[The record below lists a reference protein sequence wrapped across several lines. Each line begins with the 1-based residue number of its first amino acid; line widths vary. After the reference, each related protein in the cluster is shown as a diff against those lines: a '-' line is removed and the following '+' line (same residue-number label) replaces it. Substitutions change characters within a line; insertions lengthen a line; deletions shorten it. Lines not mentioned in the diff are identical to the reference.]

1 MSYYNFLITVYANFI
16 AAFPASIRW
25 LVTLLIIVGLVGIL
39 MSLVRHY
46 LIFVIV
52 LIILVPFLIPVVVS
66 FVHDLGVFFGNLAH
80 ILKLTAPPPSH

>member
-1 MSYYNFLITVYANFI
+1 MSYYDFLITTYGNFVGV
-16 AAFPASIRW
+16 FPASIRW
-25 LVTLLIIVGLVGIL
+25 VVTLLIIVGLVGIL

-80 ILKLTAPPPSH
+80 VLKLTTPPSH